1 MAVFRAASAQI
12 SSVLLM
18 RAIRKMGRDDN
29 FNDVEGGAFYIENFD
44 NEWQIRVIG
53 DDLGTVIP
61 TSLDRCMNFTNAE
74 RKV

>member
-29 FNDVEGGAFYIENFD
+29 FNDAEGGTFYIENFD
-44 NEWQIRVIG
+44 NEW
-53 DDLGTVIP
+53 
-61 TSLDRCMNFTNAE
+61 
-74 RKV
+74 